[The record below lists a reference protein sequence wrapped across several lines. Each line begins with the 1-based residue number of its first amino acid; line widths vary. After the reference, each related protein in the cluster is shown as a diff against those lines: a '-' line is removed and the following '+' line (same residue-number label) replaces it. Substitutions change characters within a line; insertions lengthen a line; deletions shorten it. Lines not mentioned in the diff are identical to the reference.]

1 MELEEYMASLTEQI
15 HNKRAKRLVAQ
26 EINNHIEE
34 QTEVYEA
41 EGMSHE
47 QAVKEA
53 VRQMGN
59 PIETGIELNK
69 IHKPKM
75 PWMMLGLVIVL
86 MLGAII
92 MQAIVLVEGANLTL
106 NWAWGL
112 LLSKTVFYN
121 LAGFTIILLL
131 LYVDY
136 NFIAKYA
143 YHFYGL
149 YLISIIAVLIL
160 NGLNRGIFLSST
172 AYYAWQML
180 FSVIFAG
187 LIYKNRNRG
196 WKGIGICLF
205 LGMFELFWHGML
217 SEFAIG
223 GHYYSFYP
231 VLAEGILIIGLILV
245 FAVWKGIFGID
256 RKKQI
261 LFLTVAAAGLG
272 IMGAIVLASSGGMN
286 GYLWHRIMN
295 IFTRTENSYM
305 NNLLGDAIAR
315 TDWIGG
321 QSFFGNGTEAGY
333 YLDFLLNCMFTYF
346 GKAAGLCMIALYVV
360 FLVMALRMS
369 LKQSNRIGFL
379 IGTACTVSILV
390 RFAAYLAINMG
401 RALWW
406 TTLVPFFSFGASSA
420 VMNGV
425 YIGLILCVY
434 RNSSI
439 LAEESIPQKRLPR
452 IRITIE

>member
-15 HNKRAKRLVAQ
+15 HNKRAKRLVRW

-34 QTEVYEA
+34 QTAVYEA
-41 EGMSHE
+41 DGMSYE

-59 PIETGIELNK
+59 PVETGMELNK

-75 PWMMLGLVIVL
+75 PWFMLGLVVLL
-86 MLGAII
+86 MLVGIVMQII
-92 MQAIVLVEGANLTL
+92 ALVEGANLEW

-121 LAGFTIILLL
+121 LIGFAIILLL
-131 LYVDY
+131 LYLDY

-143 YHFYGL
+143 YHLFGFYVVG
-149 YLISIIAVLIL
+149 SMAVLIL
-160 NGLNRGIFLSST
+160 NAGNVGISISPT
-172 AYYAWQML
+172 TYYASQML

-187 LIYKNRNRG
+187 IVYKNRNRG
-196 WKGIGICLF
+196 WKGMAICLF
-205 LGMFELFWHGML
+205 LGIFELFWHGML
-217 SEFAIG
+217 SEFVTG
-223 GHYYSFYP
+223 GRYYSFYP

-245 FAVWKGIFGID
+245 FAVWKGIFGKD

-261 LFLTVAAAGLG
+261 LLLSVTAAGLG
-272 IMGAIVLASSGGMN
+272 MTGVMVLAVSGGMR
-286 GYLWHRIMN
+286 GYMWQRIMN
-295 IFTRTENSYM
+295 IFTRTESSYM
-305 NNLLGDAIAR
+305 NHLLQDAIAGA
-315 TDWIGG
+315 DWLGG
-321 QSFFGNGTEAGY
+321 QSFFGNGSEAGY
-333 YLDFLLNCMFTYF
+333 YMDFLLNGVFTYF
-346 GKAAGLCMIALYVV
+346 GKAAGIFIIAVYVI

-390 RFAAYLAINMG
+390 RFAAYVAINMG
-401 RALWW
+401 CAMWW
-406 TTLVPFFSFGASSA
+406 TTLVPFFSAGGNSA
-420 VMNGV
+420 VMNGI

-452 IRITIE
+452 IRIMIK